1 MHGKSARGSFLNG
14 MYYDLL
20 LLVVCGKSTCHIP
33 SYKSTCHIPSYKSA
47 KSTLADGELRHSGT
61 SNLPTIKPTE
71 AASWLNSVSLATN
84 CVEVFSRES
93 IHYRRVPLMGES
105 VYRSLGRTQF
115 QHNFM
120 AALFASKLCKRRQR
134 FPLPR
139 PPLPFIISVHHN
151 YIINLQYW
159 FPTQAVWYLCACC
172 ERASFSVLSSITP
185 VTQPDVCVRTI
196 Q

>member
-1 MHGKSARGSFLNG
+1 MTFSCVL
-14 MYYDLL
+14 Y
-20 LLVVCGKSTCHIP
+20 VVSQHVT
-33 SYKSTCHIPSYKSA
+33 SLA
-47 KSTLADGELRHSGT
+47 KSTLADGKLRHSGT

-93 IHYRRVPLMGES
+93 IHYRRVSLMGES